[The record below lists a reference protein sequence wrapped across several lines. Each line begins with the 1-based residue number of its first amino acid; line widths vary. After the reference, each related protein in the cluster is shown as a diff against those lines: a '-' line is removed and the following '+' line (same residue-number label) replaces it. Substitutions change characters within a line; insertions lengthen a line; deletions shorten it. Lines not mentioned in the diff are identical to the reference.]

1 MKVGI
6 CYVCPIVK
14 WDVYEPI
21 VRRFLAAYQAFPPG
35 HDHEFHVIFNGGS
48 PTSHMVDMF
57 SGMNP
62 ICHEHDNTGW
72 DIGAFSKMTDVAC
85 DEMLFLGTNTNFRR
99 AGWLQRVIDARQK
112 FGTGLFG
119 TSASYDIYPH
129 IRTNGYLCQ
138 PKLVGLAWAKNRS
151 RTNPRHGFELGK
163 SSLTDTAAGQGLPVV
178 LVTWGG
184 YYTKDEWRKAPNIY
198 RRGNQSNCLI
208 YDRHHE
214 IYEAS
219 SPRRKIQLERIA
231 DGNKFE
237 YYRAAIKA
245 RLQRWFPIP
254 K

>member
-21 VRRFLAAYQAFPPG
+21 VRRFLAAYKAFPPG
-35 HDHEFHVIFNGGS
+35 SNHEFHVIFNGGS
-48 PTSHMVDMF
+48 PTAQMLDLF
-57 SGMNP
+57 SVMNP

-72 DIGAFSKMTDVAC
+72 DIGAFSTMSKVDC
-85 DEMLFLGTNTNFRR
+85 DEMLFLGSNTNFRR
-99 AGWLQRVIDARQK
+99 AGWLQRILEVRQK

-129 IRTNGYLCQ
+129 IRTNGYLCR
-138 PKLVGLAWAKNRS
+138 PELVGLAWKKNQSRS
-151 RTNPRHGFELGK
+151 NPRHGFELGK
-163 SSLTDTAAGQGLPVV
+163 SSLTDTTLAQNLPVL
-178 LVTWGG
+178 LVTWDG
-184 YYTKDEWRKAPNIY
+184 YYPKPEWRIAPEIY

-219 SPRRKIQLERIA
+219 SPERKIQLGKIA

-245 RLQRWFPIP
+245 RLQRWLPA
-254 K
+254 